1 MIRILEKRIQ
11 FLPIQTRMPF
21 RYGIATMTDL
31 PIAFVFLKFQ
41 FGDGITETRWGMAS
55 DLLPPRWFKKDPD
68 QSPESEI
75 QEMKSVLLHAI
86 EIGQELKT
94 ETPFAFWDQLYRL
107 QLEWAELN
115 GIPALLA
122 NFGTTFLERAL
133 IDAFARFHQMPLC
146 ELIYSKKLTLELG
159 TFHPE
164 LYGLSPVDLL
174 PKNPLPRIQA
184 RHTIGFGDPLNE
196 RDIVADNRVADL
208 LPQSLEAAIKHYG
221 LTQFKVK
228 INGRLDEDLARLRAL
243 AKILERLCP
252 QGYALSLDG
261 NEQFSSWQQFSAFW
275 IKARSY
281 PKLYPLLENV
291 LFIEQPLPRSAT
303 LSSSEIGQLPDGSE
317 TPPVIIDESDDGPET
332 FRRALACGY
341 RGVSHKN
348 CKGVFKGIA
357 NRCLIE
363 HRNQTSDTQLMMSG
377 EDLCN
382 IGPIALLQDLTLQSL
397 LGNASVERNGHHYF
411 YGLSPFPTAVQT
423 LLADRHPEL
432 YQSKADGT
440 ACLQI
445 HCGEI
450 PTAHLHKLPFGTR
463 FTPEEISE
471 ALGLEALI

>member
-1 MIRILEKRIQ
+1 MIRLIDQRIH
-11 FLPIQTRMPF
+11 FFPIRTRMPF
-21 RYGIATMTDL
+21 RYGIATMRNL

-41 FGDGITETRWGMAS
+41 FGDGIAETRWGMAS

-68 QSPESEI
+68 QSPDSEI

-86 EIGQELKT
+86 EAAQELET
-94 ETPFAFWDQLYRL
+94 ETPFAFWDQLHRL
-107 QLEWAELN
+107 QLEWAEQK
-115 GIPALLA
+115 GIPPLLA
-122 NFGTTFLERAL
+122 NFGTTFVERAL
-133 IDAFARFHQMPLC
+133 LDAFARFHQKPLC
-146 ELIYSKKLTLELG
+146 KLISHKKLTLELG
-159 TFHPE
+159 TLHPE

-174 PKNPLPRIQA
+174 PKTPLPRIQA
-184 RHTIGFGDPLNE
+184 RHTVGFGDPLEE
-196 RDIVADNRVADL
+196 RDIAADNRVADP
-208 LPQSLEAAIKHYG
+208 LPQSLEAAIEHYG

-228 INGRLDEDLARLRAL
+228 INGRLDDDLARLRAL
-243 AKILERLCP
+243 AKIFERLCP

-261 NEQFSSWQQFSAFW
+261 NEQFSDWPQFAAFW
-275 IKARSY
+275 AQARAS
-281 PKLYPLLENV
+281 PELHPLLENV
-291 LFIEQPLPRSAT
+291 LFIEQPLSRSAA
-303 LSSSEIGQLPDGSE
+303 LSSSEIGQLPDGNE

-363 HRNQTSDTQLMMSG
+363 HRNQTSDTHLMMSG

-382 IGPIALLQDLTLQSL
+382 IGPVAVLQDLTLQSL

-411 YGLSPFPTAVQT
+411 YGLSPFPTAVQS
-423 LLADRHPEL
+423 LLAERHPEL
-432 YQSKADGT
+432 FQSAIDGS

-450 PTAHLHKLPFGTR
+450 PTAHLHHLPFGTG
-463 FTPEEISE
+463 FTPEELSE
-471 ALGLEALI
+471 ALGLETLT